1 MAGERV
7 LGPAEEASE
16 AWLEVSPGLL
26 LRRLATGNFVGD
38 INAMATLAGDAAFRV
53 SLLSLG
59 DLEASGEVTFT
70 LVIEAAGLLVT
81 PFLLTL
87 MGVTRVFLGLTKP
100 SWSKRLRCTDALL
113 LDFLEAVLV
122 IGGVMVLGVLGVF
135 GSCKESKNMSKVK
148 N

>member
-81 PFLLTL
+81 PFLLIL
-87 MGVTRVFLGLTKP
+87 VRRDGSAQFFGWLTVSFDLDGSDGMTVGSDDSSSTGYCWLCWWP
-100 SWSKRLRCTDALL
+100 CCWSCR
-113 LDFLEAVLV
+113 
-122 IGGVMVLGVLGVF
+122 
-135 GSCKESKNMSKVK
+135 
-148 N
+148 